1 MKTCLITGSTSG
13 IGKATAL
20 ALAGAG
26 YSLILTGRNSKKGT
40 AIINSFKSKYKNQD
54 FEFIGAD
61 LSSIKSVNQLSEII
75 KSKYK
80 IIDILINNAGARF
93 NEFHASED
101 GIELTFATNYLGHFL
116 LTILLLDLIKKS
128 PSGRII
134 NVSSSAH
141 GGSTA
146 DFTQVNNSIKYNR
159 KKAYG
164 DSKLANIL
172 FTYELAER
180 LKDSGI
186 DVNAINPGGVLT
198 NLGRNNGYLAWSKHI
213 VYHLLKKEL
222 QFPGKAAEGIFYL
235 ADSPEVSGKS
245 GKYFFNKKE
254 ISSSAYSYNKDVA
267 VQLWNLSSQLCGLKI
282 QHDLS
287 TVNS

>member
-1 MKTCLITGSTSG
+1 MKTCLITGATSG
-13 IGKATAL
+13 IGKATAF
-20 ALAGAG
+20 ALAEAG
-26 YSLILTGRNSKKGT
+26 YSLILTGRNVKKGT
-40 AIINSFKSKYKNQD
+40 AKINTLKSKYKNRN

-93 NEFHASED
+93 NQFRKSED

-116 LTILLLDLIKKS
+116 LTMLLLDLIRKS

-141 GGSTA
+141 GSSST
-146 DFTQVNNSIKYNR
+146 DFTMVNNFEQYDR
-159 KKAYG
+159 KRAYS

-172 FTYELAER
+172 FTYELAHR

-186 DVNAINPGGVLT
+186 VVNAINPGGILT
-198 NLGRNNGYLAWSKHI
+198 NLGKNNGYLAWAKHI
-213 VYHLLKKEL
+213 VYHLLKREL
-222 QFPGKAAEGIFYL
+222 HFPGKAAEGILYL
-235 ADSPEVSGKS
+235 ADSSDVSGIT
-245 GKYFFNKKE
+245 GKYFYDKKE
-254 ISSSAYSYNKDVA
+254 INSSPHSYKKDLA
-267 VQLWNLSSQLCGLKI
+267 VNLWDLSIQICGLKI